1 MNANEIVLVALNGR
15 VTALQ
20 KDGGA
25 IVWSTKLPGRAN
37 FVTMTGDGQ
46 KVYAASIEEIHCLD
60 LISGKLLWSNGLK
73 GHGWGLASVWV
84 PGQAPT
90 PAVDVAGKIQS
101 EASCDGTETVMAVCS

>member
-1 MNANEIVLVALNGR
+1 MNANEMLLVALNGR
-15 VTALQ
+15 VTALK
-20 KDGGA
+20 KDGGE

-37 FVTMTGDGQ
+37 FVTLTGDGN
-46 KVYAASIEEIHCLD
+46 KVYAASIGEIHCLD

-101 EASCDGTETVMAVCS
+101 EAGCDGTETVMAVCS